1 MGYCVRCPYKARID
15 EKEEGGAMKKRKTG
29 VRSPT
34 RFAGTGA
41 KLGLDLKVGC
51 RQLYEV
57 SVVP

>member
-1 MGYCVRCPYKARID
+1 
-15 EKEEGGAMKKRKTG
+15 MKKRKTG